1 MTNQDQACQ
10 LLGGKEMDG
19 KSKQLLTVY
28 EAETLTGRKAATWR
42 KDILRRKIPCV
53 RIGRQV
59 RIPIEVIEQLIRE
72 GYRPSLRQPVNGMG

>member
-1 MTNQDQACQ
+1 
-10 LLGGKEMDG
+10 MDG
-19 KSKQLLTVY
+19 KTKQLLTVF

-59 RIPIEVIEQLIRE
+59 RIPIEAIEQLVRD
-72 GYRPSLRQPVNGMG
+72 GYCPVLGARV

>member
-1 MTNQDQACQ
+1 ME
-10 LLGGKEMDG
+10 GKT
-19 KSKQLLTVY
+19 KQLITVY

-59 RIPIEVIEQLIRE
+59 RIPIEVIEDLVRE
-72 GYRPSLRQPVNGMG
+72 GYRPSLKQSMNGMG